1 MSCILRVSGA
11 ELNVEALLCIV
22 DLKPDRIWRRGE
34 PGRASKPEGKRHD
47 HSGATF
53 VASDADFDEF
63 EEQIEEATCYLE
75 THCRQIASI
84 ASFEGVQHATLDIGI
99 ALRDVAIHSDILPLR
114 FLRAAADAGISVELS
129 HYPCSEEK
137 NQSEQG
143 VAPQP
148 AARSESNF
156 SGTLPPST

>member
-1 MSCILRVSGA
+1 MHRGL
-11 ELNVEALLCIV
+11 EARS
-22 DLKPDRIWRRGE
+22 DLASRRTS
-34 PGRASKPEGKRHD
+34 PGQQARRERHD

-84 ASFEGVQHATLDIGI
+84 ASFEGVQHATLDFGI
-99 ALRDVAIHSDILPLR
+99 ALRDVSIHSDILPLR
-114 FLRAAADAGISVELS
+114 FLKAAADAGISVELS

-137 NQSEQG
+137 KSKRIG
-143 VAPQP
+143 
-148 AARSESNF
+148 
-156 SGTLPPST
+156 SG